1 MDIKIKEVEDKLEK
15 ETVSREILYDLSE
28 CFGIPESTKE
38 HISDSQEKPFLACYM
53 NDESVGFVVLNATS
67 KDCADIFVIDIKKK
81 FHGIF
86 IRKSLNMQAN
96 ILGLR

>member
-1 MDIKIKEVEDKLEK
+1 
-15 ETVSREILYDLSE
+15 
-28 CFGIPESTKE
+28 
-38 HISDSQEKPFLACYM
+38 M

-81 FHGIF
+81 FHRIF